1 MKTRFTIAT
10 LAAAV
15 ALMALPATSHAT
27 FKKDRGHARVAAAA
41 YTAPAAAAPR
51 KDWLADHFAKKQAMW
66 AQKTAAWNQMW
77 AQKRA
82 AWDQM
87 WAQKMAFWQQK
98 KAMFYKTAAPAPAP
112 APVAAPA
119 RAPRRPLK

>member
-1 MKTRFTIAT
+1 MKTRFTVAA
-10 LAAAV
+10 LAAAAV
-15 ALMALPATSHAT
+15 LVALPATSHAT

-41 YTAPAAAAPR
+41 YTAPAAAPR

-66 AQKTAAWNQMW
+66 AQKMAAWDQMW
-77 AQKRA
+77 AAKRA

-87 WAQKMAFWQQK
+87 WAAKRAMWEQK
-98 KAMFYKTAAPAPAP
+98 KSAFRTAAAAPAPAP
-112 APVAAPA
+112 AAAPV

>member
-27 FKKDRGHARVAAAA
+27 FKKGHGYGAPRVAAAA
-41 YTAPAAAAPR
+41 VVAPAAPR
-51 KDWLADHFAKKQAMW
+51 KDWLADHFAKKQALW

-98 KAMFYKTAAPAPAP
+98 KAMFHKTAAAAPAPAP
-112 APVAAPA
+112 VVAPA
-119 RAPRRPLK
+119 KAPRRPLK

>member
-1 MKTRFTIAT
+1 MKTRFTFAA
-10 LAAAV
+10 LAAAAV
-15 ALMALPATSHAT
+15 LVALPATSHAT

-41 YTAPAAAAPR
+41 YTAPAAAPR

-66 AQKTAAWNQMW
+66 AQKMAAWDQMW
-77 AQKRA
+77 AAKRA

-87 WAQKMAFWQQK
+87 WAAKKSAFRT
-98 KAMFYKTAAPAPAP
+98 AAAPAPAP
-112 APVAAPA
+112 AAAPV